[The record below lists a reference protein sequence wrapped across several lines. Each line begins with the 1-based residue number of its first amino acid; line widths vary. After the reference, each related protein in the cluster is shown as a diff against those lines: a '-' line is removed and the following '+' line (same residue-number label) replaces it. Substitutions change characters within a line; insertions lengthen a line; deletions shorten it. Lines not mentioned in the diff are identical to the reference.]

1 MTEPIKKDRPMTQTK
16 HTVKTIQEMRDRR
29 ETITML
35 TAYDYPTAKQ
45 INDAG
50 IDMILVGDSCAMVV
64 HGHPNTLNATMDMMV
79 LHCAAVARGCPRT
92 MVIADMPFG
101 SFQYS
106 IEETMRNAARF
117 VTDARVDGVKFE
129 ATPHHIEKTKA
140 IVEMG
145 IAVVGHVGLHPQAV
159 GALGGLKVQGKS
171 VETARKVVREALALQ
186 EAGAFAII
194 FEAVPAK
201 LSAYVTRKLRIP
213 TISIGGGPGC
223 SGQLLVTPDVLGMFD
238 AFTPSFAKR
247 YQNFNGLMKETF
259 AKYAQEVK
267 SGIFPGEEHSYKMSD
282 EVLKAIETE
291 FGKAE

>member
-1 MTEPIKKDRPMTQTK
+1 MTQKK
-16 HTVKTIQEMRDRR
+16 HTVKTIQKMRD
-29 ETITML
+29 EGQIITML

-79 LHCAAVARGCPRT
+79 MHCAAVARGCDRT
-92 MVIADMPFG
+92 MVVADMPFG
-101 SFQYS
+101 SFQYG

-117 VTDARVDGVKFE
+117 VTEAKVDAVKFE
-129 ATPHHIEKTKA
+129 ATPNHIEKTRA

-159 GALGGLKVQGKS
+159 GALGGLSAQGKT

-186 EAGAFAII
+186 EAGVFAII

-201 LSAYVTRKLRIP
+201 LSTYVTKKLQVP

-223 SGQLLVTPDVLGMFD
+223 SGQLLVTPDVLGMFE

-247 YQNFNGLMKETF
+247 YQDFNGLMKATF
-259 AKYAQEVK
+259 AQYAEEVR
-267 SGIFPGEEHSYKMSD
+267 SGVFPGPEHSFSSK
-282 EVLKAIETE
+282 KAPRAKVKIV
-291 FGKAE
+291 K

>member
-1 MTEPIKKDRPMTQTK
+1 MNARK
-16 HTVKTIQEMRDRR
+16 HTVRTIQKMRNQG
-29 ETITML
+29 EIITML
-35 TAYDYPTAKQ
+35 TAYDHPTAKQ

-79 LHCAAVARGCPRT
+79 LHCAAVARGCDRT
-92 MVIADMPFG
+92 MVVADMPFG
-101 SFQYS
+101 SFQYG

-117 VTDARVDGVKFE
+117 VTEAKVDAVKFE
-129 ATPHHIEKTKA
+129 ATPRHIEKTRA

-159 GALGGLKVQGKS
+159 GALGGLTVQGKS

-186 EAGAFAII
+186 EAGVFAII

-201 LSAYVTRKLRIP
+201 LSAYVTRKLRVP

-247 YQNFNGLMKETF
+247 YQDFNGLMKETF
-259 AKYAQEVK
+259 ARYAEDVR
-267 SGIFPGEEHSYKMSD
+267 SGAFPGEEHSYKMAD
-282 EVLKAIETE
+282 EVLEAIEKE
-291 FGKAE
+291 FGAAG

>member
-1 MTEPIKKDRPMTQTK
+1 MSTEK
-16 HTVKTIQEMRDRR
+16 HTVRTIQEMKDRG
-29 ETITML
+29 EVITML
-35 TAYDYPTAKQ
+35 TAYDYPVAKQ

-50 IDMILVGDSCAMVV
+50 IDMILVGDSAAMVV
-64 HGHPNTLNATMDMMV
+64 HGFPNTLNATMDMMV
-79 LHCAAVARGCPRT
+79 LHCAAVARACTRT

-101 SFQYS
+101 SFQYG

-140 IVEMG
+140 IVQMG
-145 IAVVGHVGLHPQAV
+145 IAVIGHVGLHPQAV
-159 GALGGLKVQGKS
+159 GALGGLKAQGRT
-171 VETARKVVREALALQ
+171 VETARKVVSEALALQ

-201 LSAYVTRKLRIP
+201 LSTFITKKLRVP

-223 SGQLLVTPDVLGMFD
+223 SAQLLVTYDVLGMFD
-238 AFTPSFAKR
+238 TFTPKFAKK
-247 YQNFNGLMKETF
+247 YANFNKLMAETF
-259 AKYAQEVK
+259 AQYRQEVIEHK
-267 SGIFPGEEHSYKMSD
+267 FPTDEHSYGVSD
-282 EVLKAIETE
+282 EVMYEMEKE